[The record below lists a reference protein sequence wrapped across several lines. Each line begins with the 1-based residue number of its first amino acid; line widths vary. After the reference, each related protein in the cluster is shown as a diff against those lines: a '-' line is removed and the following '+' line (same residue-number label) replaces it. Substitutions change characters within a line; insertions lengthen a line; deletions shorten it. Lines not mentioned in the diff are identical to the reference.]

1 MDEAHM
7 NPTFQITGIG
17 QIAVTVD
24 DIPRA
29 EAFYRD
35 VLDLKHLFRAGDSMT
50 FFDCGDTRL
59 MLGLAE
65 PGKPRAHSSILYFRV
80 DAIEAAFARLAARNV
95 TIVEP
100 PQRVARMPDHDLW
113 LGFFED
119 GEGNTMSL
127 MAEVRPPA

>member
-1 MDEAHM
+1 MGGLDL
-7 NPTFQITGIG
+7 TSIG
-17 QIAVTVD
+17 QIALTVA

-35 VLDLKHLFRAGDSMT
+35 ALGLRHLFRAGDRMT
-50 FFDCGDTRL
+50 FFECGGTRL

-65 PGKPRAHSSILYFRV
+65 PGKPFRASSILYFRV
-80 DAIEAAFARLAARNV
+80 DDIVAAFARLAALNV

-100 PQRVARMPDHDLW
+100 PRMVAKMPDHELW

-127 MAEVRPPA
+127 MMEQRSA